1 MNRKRITNISQT
13 YHKHITNTS
22 HPHFLSK
29 STEDAP
35 SDCAPRYSHSPFSY
49 IQPSHLQPSHIRPR
63 HLHPRHP
70 SPSPSSISHINQT
83 PLFSKAMLQPI
94 SIQQIAFLYRYQSI
108 HVFIY
113 VFFNISFINIHP
125 AKLSPTNNPH
135 WHLYSQFPCFFY
147 TPAEEYSI
155 VDLPHNK
162 HPHNKP
168 PRHP

>member
-49 IQPSHLQPSHIRPR
+49 IQPSHLQPSRIRPR
-63 HLHPRHP
+63 HLRPPDLRPRHP

-113 VFFNISFINIHP
+113 VFFIISFINIHH

-135 WHLYSQFPCFFY
+135 
-147 TPAEEYSI
+147 
-155 VDLPHNK
+155 
-162 HPHNKP
+162 
-168 PRHP
+168 